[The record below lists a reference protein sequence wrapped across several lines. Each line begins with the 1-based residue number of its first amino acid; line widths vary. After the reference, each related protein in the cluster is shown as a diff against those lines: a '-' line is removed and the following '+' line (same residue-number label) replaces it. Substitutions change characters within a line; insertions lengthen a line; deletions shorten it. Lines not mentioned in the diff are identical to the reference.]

1 MHKLLITVDIEK
13 SRFFIVRKKSSSFFF
28 HPRTYKRAR
37 EGLLRTFR
45 RPEKLSMEIC
55 YGNEKLE

>member
-1 MHKLLITVDIEK
+1 MHKLLITVDREK
-13 SRFFIVRKKSSSFFF
+13 SRFFIVRKKFFVFF